1 MISIFIIFWGTH
13 AEAVAAVAVAI
24 PTLIVVLASTSIS
37 ESQPDMNTTVDATIF
52 NVLDYPNVS
61 EDEIIELMVEAEGLG
76 GHMQTHAWEKDL
88 LATCTTKMAGKVTV
102 GIEDEGKLASTRI
115 LEMGLRGEGKIK
127 QEEQSSNVCNP
138 TDDRWIGLDKRS
150 RATPGRP
157 LSCRVLQTPDGSIPV
172 HAPHVLVVELTPLA
186 LFNASEPFSMPHCQ
200 IGRSPLMQEQK

>member
-127 QEEQSSNVCNP
+127 QEEQSSNVCNV
-138 TDDRWIGLDKRS
+138 S
-150 RATPGRP
+150 N
-157 LSCRVLQTPDGSIPV
+157 
-172 HAPHVLVVELTPLA
+172 LVEA
-186 LFNASEPFSMPHCQ
+186 LFHRQ
-200 IGRSPLMQEQK
+200 Y